1 MTRLAALALA
11 AGLLHGCADTNAPPP
26 DPVELLLVVNRQA
39 NSLTIV
45 PVDQS
50 EGPVSVDLGA
60 PRGAPRSVA
69 ARERIAVVPLGD
81 VDEVA
86 VVDLLTRS
94 LVHRVPLPEGSGATG
109 AIMVNDSIAYI
120 GNPGRNS
127 VSQVNVRTRR
137 TSEVL
142 AGVHPQGFALGRGR
156 LFVLNGN
163 LDDTGEPVGA
173 SWLTVINP
181 AANALAPGIDSIPL
195 TGPGNAA
202 FATVAGDGLI
212 YVVNRGR
219 STSAEGRLSVVDPLE
234 RREVAS
240 FAGLGPLPGEVATDG
255 RSRVFVSSLAEGL
268 LEFDTDSNAVIRGEG
283 DGIPISTNAGV
294 AVDSEGRVYAVEAG
308 GCAAGQRGVA
318 HVLDQDLEEIRL
330 IPLGRCAAGALV
342 VTIGVDAGG
351 GP

>member
-1 MTRLAALALA
+1 MTRLAALAFA
-11 AGLLHGCADTNAPPP
+11 TGILLGCADTNAPPP

-50 EGPVSVDLGA
+50 EGPVSVDLGT

-69 ARERIAVVPLGD
+69 ARERFAVVPLGD
-81 VDEVA
+81 VDAVA
-86 VVDLLTRS
+86 VVDLLSRS
-94 LVHRVPLPEGSGATG
+94 LVHRIPLPLGSGATG
-109 AIMVNDSIAYI
+109 AIMVNDSIAYV

-127 VSQVNVRTRR
+127 VSLVNVLSRR
-137 TSEVL
+137 TAEVL
-142 AGVHPQGFALGRGR
+142 AGVYPQGFALARGR

-163 LDDTGEPVGA
+163 LDATGEPVGA
-173 SWLTVINP
+173 SWITVINP
-181 AANALAPGIDSIPL
+181 GTNALAPGIDSIPL

-202 FATVAGDGLI
+202 YATVGGDGLI
-212 YVVNRGR
+212 YVVNRGG
-219 STSAEGRLSVVDPLE
+219 SMPAEGRLSVVDPLE

-240 FAGLGPLPGEVATDG
+240 FAGLGLLPGELATDG

-268 LEFDTDSNAVIRGEG
+268 LEFNTDSNAVIRGEG
-283 DGIPISTNAGV
+283 EGIPISTNAGV

-308 GCAAGQRGVA
+308 ACAPGRPGVA
-318 HVLDQDLEEIRL
+318 HVLDAELEEIRL
-330 IPLGRCAAGALV
+330 IPLGRCAGGALV
-342 VTIGVDAGG
+342 VRIGAEAGG